1 MIGIPKSFYK
11 LFSVLTAAA
20 LCLGLMITG
29 CSEGDDTPAAVDYNP
44 TGTELDVTVGIA
56 GADAAAEAA
65 AKGFDVPAEAFNMVV
80 SLLAGDKTVI
90 EKSFVAEGSEWD
102 GAAFW
107 TELDGGRVMMSSAIS
122 EEELSAA
129 DVGAGGITAVLVA
142 VYDKDVSLLG
152 TLYRDDVT
160 LAEGRRT
167 AVDFTAADAPAFKK
181 AEKLTAQV
189 GKSSIDVDR
198 DTEITV
204 MYGGKNVTAGCTFE
218 SSDERVATVDASGLV
233 HGVGDGS
240 AVITVSY
247 TPEGLHKT
255 LTADVDIDVFYDDER
270 DLDPDEPEPEDPEP
284 EPEPEDPEPED
295 PEPYEPEPEDP
306 EPEDPEPY
314 EPEPEPETNESDFG

>member
-1 MIGIPKSFYK
+1 MIDTPKSFYK
-11 LFSVLTAAA
+11 LFSVLAAAA

-181 AEKLTAQV
+181 AEKLTAQA
-189 GKSSIDVDR
+189 GESIIDVDC

-218 SSDERVATVDASGLV
+218 ISDERVATVDASGLV

-270 DLDPDEPEPEDPEP
+270 DLDPDEPDDPEPDPEPDPDDPEP
-284 EPEPEDPEPED
+284 EP
-295 PEPYEPEPEDP
+295 YEPD
-306 EPEDPEPY
+306 
-314 EPEPEPETNESDFG
+314 PEPETNESDFV